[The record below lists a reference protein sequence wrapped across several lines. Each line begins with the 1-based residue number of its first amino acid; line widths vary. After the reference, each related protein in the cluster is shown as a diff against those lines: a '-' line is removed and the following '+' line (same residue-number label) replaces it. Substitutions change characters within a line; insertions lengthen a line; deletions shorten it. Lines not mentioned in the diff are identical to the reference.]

1 MPSYDYRDFTGRWP
15 PSSATAWPSLRVI
28 PGDQPGLAQA
38 HRLDDGKP
46 GAGLLPVAWLAH
58 LTTLLPPCLTGRHPR
73 ARRPVPTRE
82 RNRPAQPG
90 RHSNC
95 TSAESEHWLLDA
107 ADMDSSQTT
116 QRAESLLADVPAG
129 AATGVKGIRFEQ
141 GPGARDHEKASVTL
155 CPKSDRCRPIRH

>member
-1 MPSYDYRDFTGRWP
+1 MTIATTLTAGRCHLPWP
-15 PSSATAWPSLRVI
+15 LLRVV

-38 HRLDDGKP
+38 HRLYDGKP

-90 RHSNC
+90 RYSNC
-95 TSAESEHWLLDA
+95 TSAESDWLLGA
-107 ADMDSSQTT
+107 AGMDSSQ
-116 QRAESLLADVPAG
+116 
-129 AATGVKGIRFEQ
+129 
-141 GPGARDHEKASVTL
+141 
-155 CPKSDRCRPIRH
+155 